1 MPAWAAPPRFSAK
14 NSAWTFLGF
23 PSEIVQATIMPNQV
37 FYRALFRGQWLY
49 WLNNLGFGS
58 PMPLGDPLMFHP
70 VFGPLAAFTSLRVT
84 LSAVLLIAPSA
95 RHRARFRDRDKE
107 ALIVSSNQ
115 LTLAATAFLAAAM
128 VAVVILVG
136 DYLYNWVVG
145 AVAGAVTFGLV
156 AWFWYGWG
164 ISRNVRRGD

>member
-1 MPAWAAPPRFSAK
+1 VQELRVLLPGVQVLFAFLLTVPFSI
-14 NSAWTFLGF
+14 GF
-23 PSEIVQATIMPNQV
+23 RSVTGAERV
-37 FYRALFRGQWLY
+37 LF
-49 WLNNLGFGS
+49 F
-58 PMPLGDPLMFHP
+58 
-70 VFGPLAAFTSLRVT
+70 VALAATSV
-84 LSAVLLIAPSA
+84 SAVLLIAPSA

>member
-1 MPAWAAPPRFSAK
+1 MSDNGEETEAERLDRKLTELVQELRVLLPGVQVLFAFLLTVPFSI
-14 NSAWTFLGF
+14 GF
-23 PSEIVQATIMPNQV
+23 RSVTGAERV
-37 FYRALFRGQWLY
+37 LF
-49 WLNNLGFGS
+49 F
-58 PMPLGDPLMFHP
+58 
-70 VFGPLAAFTSLRVT
+70 VALAATSV
-84 LSAVLLIAPSA
+84 SAVLLIAPSA

-115 LTLAATAFLAAAM
+115 LTLSATAFLAAAM

>member
-1 MPAWAAPPRFSAK
+1 MQELRVLLPGVQVLFAFLLTVPFSI
-14 NSAWTFLGF
+14 GF
-23 PSEIVQATIMPNQV
+23 RSVTGAERVV
-37 FYRALFRGQWLY
+37 FFVA
-49 WLNNLGFGS
+49 
-58 PMPLGDPLMFHP
+58 
-70 VFGPLAAFTSLRVT
+70 LAATSV
-84 LSAVLLIAPSA
+84 SAVLLIAPSA